1 MRTHPENFAT
11 AIITM
16 GVELFRDLG
25 VITTTI
31 DTDYRISSSFVINQ
45 LQPSPLTILIV
56 HGTPYRE
63 KIHQLLLRKAN
74 ELRRKTTLSSS

>member
-11 AIITM
+11 AIITT
-16 GVELFRDLG
+16 GVELLRDLD

-45 LQPSPLTILIV
+45 LQSSPLTILIV
-56 HGTPYRE
+56 HRTPYRE
-63 KIHQLLLRKAN
+63 KIHQLLFRKAN

>member
-11 AIITM
+11 VIITM

-45 LQPSPLTILIV
+45 LQPSPSTILIV
-56 HGTPYRE
+56 HGTPY
-63 KIHQLLLRKAN
+63 
-74 ELRRKTTLSSS
+74 